1 MIVEADGVVPSRVS
15 GPESSLR
22 NLGWHPLPGARGRE
36 FQVAAGPEVREVLAD
51 AGPDRLVTVFRSLAE
66 ALPNREPPLEP
77 GLPGMA
83 PA

>member
-1 MIVEADGVVPSRVS
+1 
-15 GPESSLR
+15 
-22 NLGWHPLPGARGRE
+22 
-36 FQVAAGPEVREVLAD
+36 VREVLAD

-77 GLPGMA
+77 ELPGLA